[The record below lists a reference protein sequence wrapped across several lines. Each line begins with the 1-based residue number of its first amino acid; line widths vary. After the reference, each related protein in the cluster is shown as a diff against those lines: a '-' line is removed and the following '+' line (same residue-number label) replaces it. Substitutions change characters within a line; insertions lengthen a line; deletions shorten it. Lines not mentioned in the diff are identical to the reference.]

1 MKRVRWPIL
10 IALLAALFVAV
21 AWQRAKNDMP
31 IEFLDGAPKVSYISR
46 QALEAKPKI
55 DFKIFGK
62 RIRYPEPIEDVMLPL
77 DMDTGPGY
85 LDVRGTP
92 VSQWDVWF
100 EDADGSR
107 IMGSTVF
114 FNAPIA
120 AVAPRFSSLSGYSP
134 RDTRIFLGGFLPGIP
149 YATDG
154 KYREATLACGK
165 ERYRVRLPA
174 SSQFGP
180 SQRRETS
187 ASFGRWKM
195 VIRPRPWKYTT
206 AFFDVDVRIDGP
218 QAIFLYPDRLQLN
231 ATLGIARTGVSQTQ
245 SIRYLPGPLVSRAE
259 IIRVSEETVDLVVDS
274 PGVGRN
280 SLVLTTG
287 EPVFNWKS
295 GIPWDNKSIVALK
308 CLNILAFHSSGF
320 SEVDSKQKLDTLKDG
335 DRVKG
340 TIYRV
345 LERFRVDIPV
355 DIPHYSQSR
364 SCGIGNVPILKG
376 CGPSFPS
383 LP

>member
-10 IALLAALFVAV
+10 VAVFAALFVAV
-21 AWQRAKNDMP
+21 TWQRAKNDMP

-46 QALEAKPKI
+46 EALQAKPKL

-62 RIRYPEPIEDVMLPL
+62 RIRYPEPIEDVVLPL

-100 EDADGSR
+100 EDVDGSR

-120 AVAPRFSSLSGYSP
+120 AAAPRFSSLGGYST
-134 RDTRIFLGGFLPGIP
+134 RDTRIILGGFLPGIP

-154 KYREATLACGK
+154 KYREATLAYGK
-165 ERYRVRLPA
+165 ERYRVSLPV
-174 SSQFGP
+174 SSDFGP
-180 SQRRETS
+180 AQRKATS
-187 ASFGRWKM
+187 VSFDKWTMTLK
-195 VIRPRPWKYTT
+195 PKPWRFST

-218 QAIFLYPDRLQLN
+218 EAIFLYPDRLQQN
-231 ATLGIARTGVSQTQ
+231 ATWEIARTAETKTQ
-245 SIRYLPGPLVSRAE
+245 SIPFLPGPLVSRAE
-259 IIRVSEETVDLVVDS
+259 IIRVSEETVDLIVDS

-280 SLVLTTG
+280 SLVSTTG
-287 EPVFNWKS
+287 EPIFNWKS
-295 GIPWDNKSIVALK
+295 GIPWDNKSVVALK

-320 SEVDSKQKLDTLKDG
+320 AEIDSKQKLDTLKNG

-355 DIPHYSQSR
+355 DIPPLLTKPFMR
-364 SCGIGNVPILKG
+364 DR
-376 CGPSFPS
+376 
-383 LP
+383 